1 MLGRCVPCG
10 SEKHFDNYID
20 TGRKPFALSAGN
32 VLT

>member
-20 TGRKPFALSAGN
+20 TGRKLFALSAGD